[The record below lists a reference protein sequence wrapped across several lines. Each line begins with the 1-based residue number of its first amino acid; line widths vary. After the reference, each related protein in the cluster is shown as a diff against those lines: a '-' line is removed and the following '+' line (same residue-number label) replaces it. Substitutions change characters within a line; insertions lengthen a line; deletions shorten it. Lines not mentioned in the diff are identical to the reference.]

1 MPATQPDRPP
11 RSSTL
16 PAMSADLS
24 GEITAIATAAL
35 AAFAVITAAFAFLA
49 YRKQSQEVA
58 ILLKQSERDAGDRR
72 KAQAAQIFIAAP
84 ADPERPAIPYAHNAS
99 NLPIYEAKFWYRGQY
114 TLSGYENPT
123 RQPATSARSSPA
135 RQKVPTSGMPTNGR
149 LPTPSSRSATR
160 RASTRSGC
168 PMAPSKRTA
177 ARHATLLVRFT
188 AADHATPQP
197 ANRPP
202 SPAAQPCAASGK
214 DAGDE

>member
-1 MPATQPDRPP
+1 
-11 RSSTL
+11 
-16 PAMSADLS
+16 MSADLS

-58 ILLKQSERDAGDRR
+58 ILLKQSECDAGDRR

-114 TLSGYENPT
+114 TLSGYGKPD
-123 RQPATSARSSPA
+123 SAASDLGTIKPGEA
-135 RQKVPTSGMPTNGR
+135 NGR
-149 LPTPSSRSATR
+149 LPTSSSRSATR
-160 RASTRSGC
+160 RASTGHGC

-188 AADHATPQP
+188 AADHATAQP
-197 ANRPP
+197 ANHPP
-202 SPAAQPCAASGK
+202 SPTAQPGVASGK
-214 DAGDE
+214 DAGDERAKADRRRRTRSARRPRP